1 MEREQAAPGDEGG
14 AGQNLVRW
22 SRTSVAASAS
32 ASLGLADR
40 AACLVCTRSMPL
52 TKAGP
57 IRIHGPLSNRCT
69 GSGIWLVPQ
78 VLDDNCS
85 TEPLTPPIADDSPP
99 ELIFSADI
107 HRSTRVLKRIPRAA
121 RHLAATKLGSAL
133 DDVTNKN
140 DSDSCERLFKFASH
154 CFAQP
159 QRGSQCRS
167 RTSTVKCI
175 LKQTRPHLESLDNTV
190 APIYT
195 TLWNPLRNEFR
206 LN

>member
-1 MEREQAAPGDEGG
+1 MEREQVAPGDESG
-14 AGQNLVRW
+14 AGQNRVRW
-22 SRTSVAASAS
+22 SQTSVAASAS

-52 TKAGP
+52 TKAGA

-69 GSGIWLVPQ
+69 SSGMQLVPQ

-85 TEPLTPPIADDSPP
+85 TEPLSPPIADDSPP

-107 HRSTRVLKRIPRAA
+107 CRSTWILKRIPRVAC
-121 RHLAATKLGSAL
+121 HLAAMKLASAL

-140 DSDSCERLFKFASH
+140 DSDSWERLFKFASC

-167 RTSTVKCI
+167 LTSTVKCI
-175 LKQTRPHLESLDNTV
+175 LKKIRPRLESLDNTV
-190 APIYT
+190 TPIYT